1 MADVNGFIDA
11 IGKDVDGV
19 VVPRIDKLTEEI
31 GTKVKELVDQQS
43 VIVRDFVATLIQDLF
58 MRYRPDVTGE
68 LRTKIVQDGLE
79 LVGEGIK
86 LNLKSRATGAVVSS
100 LDIPIAIKIRIDPV
114 TLGIQN
120 QTITLDVVR

>member
-1 MADVNGFIDA
+1 MADVNTFIDA

-19 VVPRIDKLTEEI
+19 VVPRIDHLTEQI

-43 VIVRDFVATLIQDLF
+43 VAVRDFVATLIQDLF
-58 MRYRPDVTGE
+58 MRYRPDFAGE
-68 LRTKIVQDGLE
+68 LRTRIVQDGLE
-79 LVGEGIK
+79 LVGDGIK
-86 LNLKSRATGAVVSS
+86 LNLKRRDTGALVSS

-120 QTITLDVVR
+120 QTITLDVIR

>member
-1 MADVNGFIDA
+1 MAMADVNGFIDA

-120 QTITLDVVR
+120 QTI